1 MVEVPRRATSHSIGW
16 TPVDEN
22 PEFPPAERIIEGA
35 NTTAASQRD
44 VKGWLD
50 ILAIDH
56 PDSALGKVEPA
67 GRPDKR
73 GKG

>member
-1 MVEVPRRATSHSIGW
+1 MDEVPRQATSHSIGW

-22 PEFPPAERIIEGA
+22 PEFLPAERIIDGA
-35 NTTAASQRD
+35 NLTASSQRD

-50 ILAIDH
+50 ILAIEH

-67 GRPDKR
+67 SRPDKR
-73 GKG
+73 RKG